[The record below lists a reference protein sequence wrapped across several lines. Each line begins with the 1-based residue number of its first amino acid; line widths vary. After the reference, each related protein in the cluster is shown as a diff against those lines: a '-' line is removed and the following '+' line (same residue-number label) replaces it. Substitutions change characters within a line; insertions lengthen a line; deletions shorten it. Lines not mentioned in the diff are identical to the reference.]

1 MPKVKSASEEDILN
15 ILKILPENKKT
26 EVMDF
31 LRKDSGS
38 NLLNLEKAEKM
49 KEPIYKRPFDISI
62 LLLAHVIL
70 FPLWLILWSG
80 IPLLIW
86 LEDRCPIFYRQRRFG
101 KGGKEFTVLKFRTM
115 INDADK
121 NGPSWTM
128 EGDPRVTR
136 VGRILRRTALDELP
150 SLLSILRGDMSFVGP
165 RALAIEEQKFLEEKI
180 PGFEKRL
187 SARPG
192 LTGLSQVYNR
202 KDESHRK
209 LRYDIKYIKNM
220 NLWLDLKLMFLSL
233 WNTIIARWDKR
244 SGKGKQLVE
253 TRNHEGEK

>member
-1 MPKVKSASEEDILN
+1 M
-15 ILKILPENKKT
+15 
-26 EVMDF
+26 
-31 LRKDSGS
+31 
-38 NLLNLEKAEKM
+38 
-49 KEPIYKRPFDISI
+49 
-62 LLLAHVIL
+62 LA
-70 FPLWLILWSG
+70 
-80 IPLLIW
+80 
-86 LEDRCPIFYRQRRFG
+86 
-101 KGGKEFTVLKFRTM
+101 
-115 INDADK
+115 
-121 NGPSWTM
+121 
-128 EGDPRVTR
+128 
-136 VGRILRRTALDELP
+136 
-150 SLLSILRGDMSFVGP
+150 P

-192 LTGLSQVYNR
+192 LTGLSQVYNY
-202 KDESHRK
+202 KDESRRK